1 MISFVKEEF
10 VHQQYQL
17 TLGGG
22 RGEPDW
28 NAQPQLLPHYPAPP
42 PNWRIRICVWC
53 YCMFK
58 FQKHCFGLRI
68 LSRGLW
74 ACPWGGV
81 GLGRGSPS
89 FLLQPEAQL
98 LGLPLKLWVEEQARQ
113 LKTLE
118 SHPPAL
124 ILPMKKQRPLEVMG
138 LASTHWIHGWESGL
152 KSSTP
157 TLSTGLFPQCS
168 RLVFLK

>member
-1 MISFVKEEF
+1 MLSHGV
-10 VHQQYQL
+10 L
-17 TLGGG
+17 A
-22 RGEPDW
+22 RP
-28 NAQPQLLPHYPAPP
+28 
-42 PNWRIRICVWC
+42 WR
-53 YCMFK
+53 
-58 FQKHCFGLRI
+58 
-68 LSRGLW
+68 
-74 ACPWGGV
+74 GV

-113 LKTLE
+113 LKTFE

-124 ILPMKKQRPLEVMG
+124 ILPMKKQRPLAVMG
-138 LASTHWIHGWESGL
+138 LASPHWIHRLEAGL

-157 TLSTGLFPQCS
+157 TLSTGLFPQCP